1 MVPRTNGST
10 RLVALVGLL
19 VAGCSGGG
27 SVSNAS
33 PRITAVPLQSTTGGM
48 FTLDVGDFVSDR
60 EGATLTYTVASG
72 GGSFAGD
79 VYSNTF
85 DSMGE
90 YTVDFTVSDGLKT
103 TPGSFRVRVTSANL
117 VVVREDQTGLLLLDS
132 RTNAFVRVTGATATP
147 SLATGLGD
155 GRLVYQLAGSGGQ
168 QLWIFDP
175 LLRRA
180 TRLGADQSAPVTYLA
195 KTSDNR
201 VVFSTGT
208 GNDKRL
214 FVHNPATGLTRDIAQ
229 GVLGT
234 LTVLVNS
241 DDLVFYEVGV
251 NGQADVYGYDPG
263 EDEIFAVGTAAT
275 DEQLQAVL
283 PNGGVVFSRVGG
295 GGESDLFYYRVS
307 TGLVEIGSDVTAI
320 ASHDKLYQ
328 AAGTSSQVV
337 FAAQSGAVSDLYFW
351 NPANGQTTSISAA
364 FTAGS
369 NDQFVAIGAG
379 NEVVLQRVVSGTEAD
394 AFCYDLDSAVS
405 ATVRNSTDL
414 SNVVAVAGDGTT
426 AWAFVL
432 PSGATSTLL
441 ATSLIGT
448 PATQTWT
455 AGGAVAGTVH
465 TLANGDVVAV
475 RADGTALNVFDV
487 SAGTWGTDI
496 TGTGLAFGGDGL
508 DAGDFVYSLT
518 VSSQADLSMW
528 DASAGNSVVVSNMA
542 GNDAYGM
549 LTADGTILFTH
560 VINGE
565 TNTDLFV
572 WNGTAATQLTDA
584 DGAGMRHDHGV
595 LGKYAG
601 SR

>member
-1 MVPRTNGST
+1 MLPCTNGSK

-19 VAGCSGGG
+19 VAACSGGG
-27 SVSNAS
+27 SSDNAS
-33 PRITAVPLQSTTGGM
+33 PRITAVPLQSTTGGA

-60 EGATLTYTVASG
+60 EGATLTYAVTSG
-72 GGSFAGD
+72 GGSFTDAE
-79 VYSNTF
+79 YTNTF

-90 YTVDFTVSDGLKT
+90 YTVDFTVTDSLKT
-103 TPGSFRVRVTSANL
+103 TAGSFRVRVTSAKL

-132 RTNAFVRVTGATATP
+132 GTNAFVRVTGATATP
-147 SLATGLGD
+147 SFATGLGD

-168 QLWIFDP
+168 QLWLFDP

-180 TRLGADQSAPVTYLA
+180 SRLGADQPAPVTYLA

-201 VVFSTGT
+201 IVFSTGT

-229 GVLGT
+229 GVLST

-241 DDLVFYEVGV
+241 TNLVFYEVGV
-251 NGQADVYGYDPG
+251 NGQADVYYYDPS
-263 EDEIFAVGTAAT
+263 EDEIVAVGTSAT

-283 PNGGVVFSRVGG
+283 PNGGVVFSRIGG
-295 GGESDLFYYRVS
+295 GGEADLFYYRVS
-307 TGLVEIGSDVTAI
+307 TGLVEIGSDVTSI
-320 ASHDKLYQ
+320 ASHNKLYQ

-337 FAAQSGAVSDLYFW
+337 FAAQAGAVSDLYSW
-351 NPANGQTTSISAA
+351 NPSNGQSTSISAV

-379 NEVVLQRVVSGTEAD
+379 NEVVLQRVVSGSEKD
-394 AFCYDLDSAVS
+394 AFFYDLDSAVS
-405 ATVRNSTDL
+405 GTVRNGADI
-414 SNVVAVAGDGTT
+414 SNVVAVSSDGTT

-432 PSGATSTLL
+432 PSGSTSTLL
-441 ATSLIGT
+441 ATSLVGT

-455 AGGAVAGTVH
+455 AGSAVSSTVH
-465 TLANGDVVAV
+465 TLGNGDVVALQS
-475 RADGTALNVFDV
+475 DGTALNVFDV
-487 SAGTWGTDI
+487 SAGTWGTAI
-496 TGTGLAFGGDGL
+496 TGTGLQFGGDGL
-508 DAGDFVYSLT
+508 EAGDFVYSLT
-518 VSSQADLSMW
+518 VSSQTDLSMW
-528 DASAGNSVVVSNMA
+528 DASATGSVVVSNTA
-542 GNDAYGM
+542 GDDTYGM
-549 LTADGTILFTH
+549 LTANSTILFTR
-560 VINGE
+560 VISGE

-572 WNGTAATQLTDA
+572 WNGTAATQLTDE
-584 DGAGMRHDHGV
+584 DGAGMRHDHEV